1 MKTTR
6 YTIDL
11 DQTFDATLSALSEER
26 GVSKAEI
33 IRNAVASYNYL
44 TGQAPKNS
52 DRKISITGNDDQ
64 VIKDVVLP

>member
-11 DQTFDATLSALSEER
+11 DEAFDSTLSALSAQR

-33 IRNAVASYNYL
+33 IRNAVATYNYL
-44 TGQAPKNS
+44 TGQAPKDS
-52 DRKISITGNDDQ
+52 DKKVSITSNDDK